1 MIVALQC
8 WEFSWA
14 SGCLET
20 GEGRLEHHIVSLES
34 LGSAVTSWGGLRST
48 ISRETVRDLQDPS
61 PFSFSLSQSW
71 HRELKHSPQLYLDTW
86 TEFGG
91 KG

>member
-34 LGSAVTSWGGLRST
+34 LGSAVTLWGGLIST
-48 ISRETVRDLQDPS
+48 ISRETVRDLQAR
-61 PFSFSLSQSW
+61 PFPLLLLLVS
-71 HRELKHSPQLYLDTW
+71 ELA
-86 TEFGG
+86 
-91 KG
+91 